1 MLKEKVVLMAKV
13 TIDNLDTAIRDILE
27 DYADDI
33 QQDLEEATNRI
44 AKVGVQALR
53 NESKSLFN
61 GNKYATGWTSTI
73 QKGRLGLSV
82 VLHNKQAGLPHLL
95 EHSHQTGKNGRYIG
109 RPHIKPVEEKLIKDF
124 EEEIVRR
131 IQR

>member
-1 MLKEKVVLMAKV
+1 MAQV

-73 QKGRLGLSV
+73 QKGRLGSSV

-95 EHSHQTGKNGRYIG
+95 EHSHPVGSHGQYIG